1 MRPLQYQTWETF
13 SVNWHTNV
21 KIAFAEQTQL
31 CGAGGVLLDQL
42 QRLHDRLVLVGGAEL
57 QSLDQLDQPAPVV
70 IGVGAADTLTCLATN
85 STTSSGRSE
94 RPRGNPPFQGRNFII
109 TANPSRVATRR
120 AAAQPS
126 GSGCGTIPC
135 MPWRVPYS

>member
-1 MRPLQYQTWETF
+1 
-13 SVNWHTNV
+13 
-21 KIAFAEQTQL
+21 
-31 CGAGGVLLDQL
+31 
-42 QRLHDRLVLVGGAEL
+42 
-57 QSLDQLDQPAPVV
+57 
-70 IGVGAADTLTCLATN
+70 LATN